1 MFVKSFNKKIILVYT
16 NIEVNTMNKQEKI
29 NEQKSLNKFNSVTQK
44 HKPENQNQSHNV
56 REEGIGPVN
65 QKR

>member
-1 MFVKSFNKKIILVYT
+1 MSDVVNKK
-16 NIEVNTMNKQEKI
+16 EQEQI
-29 NEQKSLNKFNSVTQK
+29 NEQKNLNKFNAVTQK
-44 HKPENQNQSHNV
+44 VKPENQNQQHNV

>member
-1 MFVKSFNKKIILVYT
+1 MSEHISENEFHRK
-16 NIEVNTMNKQEKI
+16 KQEEFA
-29 NEQKSLNKFNSVTQK
+29 EQKALNKFNSITEK
-44 HKPENQNQSHNV
+44 RKPENQNQQHNV

>member
-1 MFVKSFNKKIILVYT
+1 MAESETGMDKK
-16 NIEVNTMNKQEKI
+16 EQEQYHRQE
-29 NEQKSLNKFNSVTQK
+29 NLNKFNSITQK
-44 HKPENQNQSHNV
+44 GKPENQNQEHNV

>member
-1 MFVKSFNKKIILVYT
+1 MSEQAFNKK
-16 NIEVNTMNKQEKI
+16 KQEQM
-29 NEQKSLNKFNSVTQK
+29 NEQKALNKFNSITEKQ
-44 HKPENQNQSHNV
+44 KPENQNQQHNV